1 MNTLV
6 CGSLRTGVLPA
17 AFPGAVFLRCD
28 PGACGPV
35 AALFLLALTAALS
48 TTPVLAAMSGA
59 TASAFAQGNNVTDSK
74 TGAAVG
80 VQVGAAQTV
89 PSAAGDAFVSV
100 EASSGSASLGMAG
113 NARSSG
119 APGGFQASAS
129 ATWADSF
136 TILAPGMAAGATGTF
151 SGAVEV
157 SGELSFSFIG
167 RVYADTSVGATV
179 DLFPGT
185 GFNGG
190 RTVVTSGARRFG
202 GYDIA
207 DGGFG
212 TERFS
217 LVFRDVPFT
226 FGQRI
231 DIGLSMTMVAGINII
246 DAGATGRADA
256 AYGHTLTWG
265 GLSEVRDAV
274 GQRVVD
280 YSAPSQ
286 TFDFNYAPVPEP
298 HAALLLMAGL
308 AGIASVLGRR
318 PTSPTADWC
327 PTAGVSAAAPE
338 TA

>member
-1 MNTLV
+1 MNTPV
-6 CGSLRTGVLPA
+6 FGSLRPGVLPA
-17 AFPGAVFLRCD
+17 GFSGAAFLRCD
-28 PGACGPV
+28 LGARGPRRGLV
-35 AALFLLALTAALS
+35 LALSLLALTAASS
-48 TTPVLAAMSGA
+48 TPPVLAATSGA
-59 TASAFAQGNNVTDSK
+59 TSTAFAQGSSVTDSR
-74 TGAAVG
+74 TGAAIG
-80 VQVGAAQTV
+80 VQVGAAQTI

-113 NARSSG
+113 NARSNG

-136 TILAPGMAAGATGTF
+136 AILAPGMAAGATGTF
-151 SGAVEV
+151 SGAVAV

-167 RVYADTSVGATV
+167 RVYADTGVGATV
-179 DLFPGT
+179 DIFPGT

-212 TERFS
+212 TEGFS
-217 LVFRDVPFT
+217 LVFQDVPFT

-231 DIGLSMTMVAGINII
+231 DLGLSMTMVAGISII

-265 GLSEVRDAV
+265 GLSEVRDAA
-274 GQRVVD
+274 GQRVFG
-280 YSAPSQ
+280 YRAPSQ
-286 TFDFNYAPVPEP
+286 TFNFNYAPVPEP

-308 AGIASVLGRR
+308 ASIVGVLTRR
-318 PTSPTADWC
+318 RRAD
-327 PTAGVSAAAPE
+327 
-338 TA
+338 